1 MVKKFSIVSLGCPKN
16 LTDAEEISS
25 LASSSGYRLST
36 DEKVEVAVINTCAF
50 LKSAVKESE
59 SVIEEY
65 VNLKKKGMIKK
76 VIVTGCLVERARWKI
91 LEKYPEIDAVIG
103 ISSLGMLKEALSG
116 QSFIL
121 GHEKKLFTHSRLLL
135 TKKHSVYLKISDGC
149 DNRCSYCAI
158 PSIRG
163 PLRSKPLEA
172 VVSEARA
179 LLENGAVEISLIAQ
193 DLTAYGMDIYGRP
206 MLKELLKKLSGIK
219 KTKWL
224 RLMYVYPD
232 LLDRELLEI
241 IKDSGNICHYL
252 EMPLQHISDQILKRM
267 NRRSREK
274 TIREKISLAR
284 KIIPD
289 IAIRSTF
296 IVGFPGESQRDFSR
310 LLSFVKEAEFE
321 NLAVFKYSREKGTAA
336 WHMGETV
343 PALIKNERYKSIIS
357 AQSAV
362 VERRN
367 RAIVGREYLILAD
380 SQLSGRSYADAPEID
395 GRIETNFIMK
405 TGEFYRVKIT
415 GADGYIR
422 EAEPAGKSALKRNV

>member
-25 LASSSGYRLST
+25 LMSSSGYRLSM
-36 DEKVEVAVINTCAF
+36 DERVEIAVINTCAF

-59 SVIEEY
+59 GVIEEY
-65 VNLKKKGMIKK
+65 INLKKKGLIKK
-76 VIVTGCLVERARWKI
+76 IIVTGCLVERARWEI
-91 LEKYPEIDAVIG
+91 LEKYPEIDAVVG

-121 GHEKKLFTHSRLLL
+121 GHEKKLFTSSRLLL

-149 DNRCSYCAI
+149 DNRCAYCAI

-163 PLRSKPLEA
+163 PLRSKPAESVIQEA
-172 VVSEARA
+172 AA
-179 LLENGAVEISLIAQ
+179 LAERGAVEISLIAQ
-193 DLTAYGMDIYGRP
+193 DLTAYGRDIYGRP
-206 MLKELLKKLSGIK
+206 MLGELLKKLSRIK
-219 KTKWL
+219 KIKWF

-252 EMPLQHISDQILKRM
+252 EMPLQHISDHILERM

-296 IVGFPGESQRDFSR
+296 IVGFPGESRRDFSR

-336 WHMGETV
+336 WNMGETV
-343 PALIKNERYKSIIS
+343 PASLKNERYKNILN

-362 VERRN
+362 VDRRN
-367 RAIVGREYLILAD
+367 MTLLGREASILAD
-380 SQLSGRSYADAPEID
+380 SQFSGRTYADAPEID
-395 GRIETNFIMK
+395 GRIETDFNMK
-405 TGEFYRVKIT
+405 SGEFYRVKIT
-415 GADGYIR
+415 GAEGYIR
-422 EAEPAGKSALKRNV
+422 KAVTAEKSAHKCNR